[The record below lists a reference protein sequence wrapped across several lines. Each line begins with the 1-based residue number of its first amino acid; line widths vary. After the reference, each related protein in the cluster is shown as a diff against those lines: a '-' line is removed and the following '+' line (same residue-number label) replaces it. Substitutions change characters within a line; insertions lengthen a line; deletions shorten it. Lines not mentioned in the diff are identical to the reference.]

1 MSEQEMHFADPDWQP
16 PRQQGY
22 GRRQA
27 SPASS
32 ASQSAQQVD
41 DAAGPPSGQGSA
53 WTDSQAEQDKVGAG
67 QSAYASYEEG
77 YRAYTPPG
85 GDASQEAGRQE
96 SWQVGGRP
104 GRQARRRRHPW
115 FWSAL
120 VLLLIFILFVSPI
133 GEDTLLV
140 IPRVIVLIIIFSAAI
155 TFVAFFIQR
164 GQPNTGKD
172 SGETHTFNVGAQPKI
187 IVKDDVGAI
196 RVHPGGE
203 DQQVIVQV
211 TRHSFGLLGNPAS
224 ASVQYEQN
232 NEKNRVTVKARTGWH
247 FLGKNSVDFDITVP
261 RTSDLDLKTEAGG
274 ITVSGVNGQMICAS
288 DAGSVKATQ
297 VMLRGDSRL
306 KTDAGSITFSGSLH
320 SSGTYTMT
328 TDAGNVTVT
337 LPEETAFRIDAKT
350 DVGSINS
357 DFPLVVQRDFPGA
370 KARADIGA
378 ATTYPIL
385 KLRTDVGS
393 IYVRQG

>member
-1 MSEQEMHFADPDWQP
+1 MSDQEMHFADPDWQP
-16 PRQQGY
+16 PRQQSH
-22 GRRQA
+22 GRRKV
-27 SPASS
+27 SPASRF
-32 ASQSAQQVD
+32 AQQVD
-41 DAAGPPSGQGSA
+41 DAAEAAPGQASA
-53 WTDSQAEQDKVGAG
+53 WADPQAEQDKVGAG
-67 QSAYASYEEG
+67 QSAYAPYEEG

-85 GDASQEAGRQE
+85 GDASQATGRQE

-104 GRQARRRRHPW
+104 VRQARRRRHPW
-115 FWSAL
+115 FWSVL
-120 VLLLIFILFVSPI
+120 VLLLIFILFASPI
-133 GEDTLLV
+133 GEDTLLI
-140 IPRVIVLIIIFSAAI
+140 IPRVVVLIIISSAAV

-164 GQPNTGKD
+164 GHSNTSKD
-172 SGETHTFNVGAQPKI
+172 SGESRTFSVGAQPKI

-203 DQQVIVQV
+203 DRQVIVQV
-211 TRHSFGLLGNPAS
+211 TRHSFGMLGNPSS

-274 ITVSGVNGQMICAS
+274 ITVSGVNGQVICAS

-320 SSGTYTMT
+320 PNGSYTMT

-337 LPEETAFRIDAKT
+337 LPEESAFRIDART

-357 DFPLVVQRDFPGA
+357 DFPLAVQRAFPGA
-370 KARADIGA
+370 KARGDIGA
-378 ATTYPIL
+378 ATAHPTL